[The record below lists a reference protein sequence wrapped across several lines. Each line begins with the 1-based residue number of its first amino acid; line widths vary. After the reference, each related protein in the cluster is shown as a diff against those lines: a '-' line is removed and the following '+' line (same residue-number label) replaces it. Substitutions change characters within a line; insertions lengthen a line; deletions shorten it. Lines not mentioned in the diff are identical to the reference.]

1 MRAASGTRSV
11 AAARAAVVAG
21 QHRRAFGAAALLT
34 ALTLTLSACGG
45 GSFTTVQ
52 VADLA
57 AASEPNMVI
66 LDVREPFEYAEGHV
80 PGAVLMPLSS
90 LEQHLDEVPEGSPI
104 YVICRSG
111 NRSEQAS
118 KILVAGGVRN
128 VVNVD
133 GGMIAW
139 QAAGYPVERV
149 KPN

>member
-1 MRAASGTRSV
+1 MDASTGARTGAV
-11 AAARAAVVAG
+11 ARAAVEAARA
-21 QHRRAFGAAALLT
+21 RRAFGVTALLT

-45 GSFTTVQ
+45 GSFRTVQ
-52 VADLA
+52 VSDLA

-90 LEQHLDEVPEGSPI
+90 LEQHIDEVPEGSPI

-139 QAAGYPVERV
+139 QAAGYPVERQ